1 MEARDPTMSGQN
13 GPFAYVTT
21 QFLQMINNRL
31 WRLMLLGFEKI
42 VLPHSDPSLLTNP
55 TDGQMAFIKSI
66 VHMLY
71 PEEFPESVQTE
82 GPDERPCQGSVATY
96 MAGRNGSIEEIRQLA
111 SMEEITGGHVIPHSE
126 LSDYLEKQLP
136 PFSVNNFVWETTT
149 SLRDVLL
156 AAYLHRTGMGTAFIH
171 RYDWSVLHELWQV
184 ALPLKTDENGGAVGL
199 QHGLRRYTRTRELR
213 YEPH

>member
-13 GPFAYVTT
+13 SPFAYVTT

-66 VHMLY
+66 VHMLH

-82 GPDERPCQGSVATY
+82 GPDEREGPDEPGIAVAPEAAMIGIGVACGGDRKTMSRLGGY
-96 MAGRNGSIEEIRQLA
+96 LYGWKKCSIEEIRQLA
-111 SMEEITGGHVIPHSE
+111 SMEEITGGHVILHSE

-136 PFSVNNFVWETTT
+136 PFSVNNFAWETTA

-156 AAYLHRTGMGTAFIH
+156 AAYLHRTGMGKFVKVACVH
-171 RYDWSVLHELWQV
+171 KSV
-184 ALPLKTDENGGAVGL
+184 PRIIN
-199 QHGLRRYTRTRELR
+199 
-213 YEPH
+213 